1 MNSIQKPCSWQLPPI
16 DAIKVNVDE
25 VAKSDSAGCGDMLR
39 NAAGIRT
46 YSMTRRNPELS
57 QSGSQPQTSL
67 MSLSPGEANG
77 AVDDGNLISIG
88 MGSSLKK
95 THRQQRGMVCREME
109 QKILHSQVTF
119 SSGLLRD
126 GRLVGIETGIL
137 IGRHHRILFFSEQ
150 NTSKKLQTENHGRE
164 RTLPKFGEWDL
175 NNPAAA
181 ERFTVIFEKASDQ
194 KKAAKT
200 AGSMPLRSRYENT
213 NSNKKSEKKKWL
225 CCISS

>member
-1 MNSIQKPCSWQLPPI
+1 
-16 DAIKVNVDE
+16 
-25 VAKSDSAGCGDMLR
+25 
-39 NAAGIRT
+39 
-46 YSMTRRNPELS
+46 MTRRNPELS

-137 IGRHHRILFFSEQ
+137 IVYENLSLAILFARNVEYCWVTYMVLFLLDFAVCIGE
-150 NTSKKLQTENHGRE
+150 TTAKKRQVAVTEALYKGYPVPIIKSLIKAKARSRE